1 MIRTIPVLREVT
13 EANSLLAEALRA
25 GFVRQRVLV
34 LNLIAS
40 PGAGKTSLLEQTIA
54 RLAGELRLAVIE
66 GDPTSTLDAERI
78 AAAGVPVVQI
88 NTGGGCHLEA
98 RMIQQA
104 LEQVQADA
112 PGDGQGE
119 ETPLDVLVIENVGN
133 LLCPT
138 GWDLGEDAKVVVASL
153 PEGSD
158 KPLKYPMAFLTA
170 QAVVINKI
178 DLAPYLPAKPEELRQ
193 NALIINPD
201 LQVFE
206 VSCLTGEGLDDW
218 IEWIRA
224 RLIQKR
230 AALQSETHESATL
243 SDAPLGDEAPDA

>member
-1 MIRTIPVLREVT
+1 MIRTISVLREVT
-13 EANSLLAEALRA
+13 EANSLLAGALRA
-25 GFVRQRVLV
+25 DFIHQQILV

-54 RLAGELRLAVIE
+54 RLRGELSLAVIE
-66 GDPTSTLDAERI
+66 GDPASTLDAERI

-104 LEQVQADA
+104 LPQVQTDA
-112 PGDGQGE
+112 PGGGQGE
-119 ETPLDVLVIENVGN
+119 GERATGRSPLLDVIVIENVGN

-178 DLAPYLPAKPEELRQ
+178 DLAPYLPAKVEELHR
-193 NALIINPD
+193 NALTINPD
-201 LQVFE
+201 LAVFE
-206 VSCLTGEGLDDW
+206 VSCVTGEGLEEW
-218 IEWIRA
+218 IGWIRA
-224 RLIQKR
+224 QLALKR
-230 AALQSETHESATL
+230 AVLAGQEPHST
-243 SDAPLGDEAPDA
+243 DEAPHA

>member
-25 GFVRQRVLV
+25 DFIRQRILV

-40 PGAGKTSLLEQTIA
+40 PGAGKTALLEQTIA

-78 AAAGVPVVQI
+78 SAAGVPVVQI

-104 LEQVQADA
+104 LEQVER
-112 PGDGQGE
+112 GE
-119 ETPLDVLVIENVGN
+119 EPLDVLVIENVGN

-153 PEGSD
+153 PEGAD

-178 DLAPYLPAKPEELRQ
+178 DLAPYLPAKPEEMRR
-193 NALIINPD
+193 NALVINPD

-218 IEWIRA
+218 IDWVRA
-224 RLIQKR
+224 RLAQKR
-230 AALQSETHESATL
+230 AALQGVTHSESR
-243 SDAPLGDEAPDA
+243 LGDEAPDA

>member
-13 EANSLLAEALRA
+13 EANSLLADALRA
-25 GFVRQRVLV
+25 DFVRQRVLV

-54 RLAGELRLAVIE
+54 RLRGELRLAVIE
-66 GDPTSTLDAERI
+66 GDPASTLDAERI

-98 RMIQQA
+98 RMIRQA
-104 LEQVQADA
+104 LSQVQADA
-112 PGDGQGE
+112 PSGDPDE
-119 ETPLDVLVIENVGN
+119 EAPLDVIVIENVGN

-138 GWDLGEDAKVVVASL
+138 DWDLGEDAKVVVASL

-178 DLAPYLPAKPEELRQ
+178 DLAPYLPAKLEELHR
-193 NALIINPD
+193 NALIINPE
-201 LQVFE
+201 LEVFE
-206 VSCLTGEGLDDW
+206 VSCLTGDGLEGW
-218 IEWIRA
+218 IDWIRA
-224 RLIQKR
+224 RLAQKR
-230 AALQSETHESATL
+230 AALS
-243 SDAPLGDEAPDA
+243 GEAPHA